1 MEEKSVKSGLQEI
14 EVNGYSVIAINLRT
28 VEDVDAIIRRCE
40 AIKQNM
46 IDGLEFGKCYVTN
59 KEPDYFDYINGKRV
73 VVTSTGDCVLPPF
86 SNIVIHLNQ

>member
-40 AIKQNM
+40 AIKQNI
-46 IDGLEFGKCYVTN
+46 IDGLEFGTYRVTH
-59 KEPDYFDYINGKRV
+59 KEPDYFDYIDGKRI
-73 VVTSTGDCVLPPF
+73 VVTGGNECELVPF
-86 SNIVIHLNQ
+86 SNTVINLGQ

>member
-46 IDGLEFGKCYVTN
+46 IDGIPFGCYFPSSTKSQN
-59 KEPDYFDYINGKRV
+59 LLHEIN
-73 VVTSTGDCVLPPF
+73 
-86 SNIVIHLNQ
+86 IHLGNEDEAISSAPRPFNVNVEL